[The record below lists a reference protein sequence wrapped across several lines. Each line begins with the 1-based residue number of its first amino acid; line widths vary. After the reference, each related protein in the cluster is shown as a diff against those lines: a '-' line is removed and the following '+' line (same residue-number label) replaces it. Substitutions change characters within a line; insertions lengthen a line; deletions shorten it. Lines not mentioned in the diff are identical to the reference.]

1 MEAITLLIALL
12 ALAIAVI
19 AFQRTGGIRELRQK
33 VETLSS
39 RSESVRDRTANV
51 LDRFGQVVRGNKKK
65 TAPPPKQEPDEEP
78 GTNPSPKPE

>member
-12 ALAIAVI
+12 ALVIAVI
-19 AFQRTGGIRELRQK
+19 AFQRTGGIRELRQQ

-39 RSESVRDRTANV
+39 KSEFMRDRTANV
-51 LDRFGQVVRGNKKK
+51 LDRFGKVVRGKSK
-65 TAPPPKQEPDEEP
+65 TAPPPKQKPDEEP

>member
-12 ALAIAVI
+12 ALVIAVI
-19 AFQRTGGIRELRQK
+19 AFQRTGGIRELRQE

-39 RSESVRDRTANV
+39 KSESVRDRTANV
-51 LDRFGQVVRGNKKK
+51 LDRFGQAVRGKSK

-78 GTNPSPKPE
+78 GTNPSAKPE